1 MRVSIT
7 CEDCGYRHRLER
19 QITAP
24 GPIWI
29 VCHSCELPLQAVL
42 ESPVPS
48 QKHVPAVWAGI
59 LDMGAASSGANP
71 NPSETGTAR

>member
-7 CEDCGYRHRLER
+7 CEDCGHRHRLER
-19 QITAP
+19 RITQP

-42 ESPVPS
+42 EGPT
-48 QKHVPAVWAGI
+48 PAPAETHGAWSGI
-59 LDMGAASSGANP
+59 LDMNLSTKSPESSL
-71 NPSETGTAR
+71 